1 MRRACPDVPL
11 ISRNVFEELQ
21 AQLVFRRL
29 VRRRRN
35 LFPSVRTW
43 LAGILRLWSYVFAG
57 RVLRATLRERAWRR
71 PSGQAREQ
79 QESKGTDA
87 MDWLNLPY
95 WRRMRIHAEASA
107 REGPIQSL
115 LKGLKENRLFGF
127 LRISSKSKF
136 PNWN

>member
-1 MRRACPDVPL
+1 
-11 ISRNVFEELQ
+11 
-21 AQLVFRRL
+21 
-29 VRRRRN
+29 
-35 LFPSVRTW
+35 
-43 LAGILRLWSYVFAG
+43 
-57 RVLRATLRERAWRR
+57 
-71 PSGQAREQ
+71 
-79 QESKGTDA
+79 

-136 PNWN
+136 PNWNKSRATVRYELPPLNRQSQSRLTAPRVGAVR